1 LLPADPVIV
10 VFHFLEFGNRLH
22 FPTVLKP
29 QDLLVCLHLA
39 FDAEPGYA
47 RIVESLHMPLST
59 AHRAVQ
65 RATAAKLLDTNTQV
79 IRANLLELLVHGVRY
94 VFYPELGS
102 SSRGVPTG
110 AAAPGLRDRVTAST
124 ENSPVWPHPKGRARG
139 HILAPLHPS
148 VPDIALENS
157 SLHTALASIDLIRI
171 GSAREREV
179 AAEVLQELLG

>member
-1 LLPADPVIV
+1 
-10 VFHFLEFGNRLH
+10 
-22 FPTVLKP
+22 VLKP
-29 QDLLVCLHLA
+29 QDILVCLHLS
-39 FDAEPGYA
+39 FGAESGYA
-47 RIVESLHMPLST
+47 RIAESLHMPLST

-65 RATAAKLLDTNTQV
+65 RAAAAKLIDTNAQV

-110 AAAPGLRDRVTAST
+110 ATAPGLRDRVTAST

-148 VPDIALENS
+148 VPDIALMNEN
-157 SLHTALASIDLIRI
+157 LYTALAAVDLIRI
-171 GSAREREV
+171 GTARERAV
-179 AAEVLQELLG
+179 AAEVLQELLPSR